1 MIETIDNM
9 IEIADYL
16 NDSDTNLKLK
26 RHRQTLEDKKFLL
39 TVIGQFSA
47 GKSRLINNLLEREV
61 LPVHITE
68 TTAIV
73 TFIKYG
79 DEEGATII
87 YRDGSCESVTIEQSK
102 KMWQSGEEAEKMAD
116 IANIHITLPAD
127 LLKNGLII
135 ADTPGINTIIENHIK
150 ETNNIISN
158 SDRILYVM
166 RKPLT
171 ESDTQF
177 IRTIE
182 DNGVNV
188 ILVRTH
194 MDEVKLNE
202 ENTVETIEKERQALS
217 AFSKEQ
223 SFFVS
228 NESNSSFY
236 DNIAA
241 MRRYLS
247 TEIAEQVETALNK
260 AVCERTLFFAE
271 KQEHMLL
278 AKKENLNAVLSGS
291 YAQYEEQR
299 KEIETK
305 LNAMEA
311 LLKENRQRLNRRYQ
325 NVIAEAKEN
334 LEQDKKNAAK
344 KMDRLISE
352 INVSNP
358 AECQQF
364 VTESLKKAFLTMQ
377 EKYCDT
383 FDRVVR
389 ENSDELKKE
398 IQQISDKSNLFTDI
412 PTFPKSLENA
422 EAQNE
427 ELIDQMNALI
437 SLKEKLSSNIDELK
451 QALAMSNIQ
460 MDQAKKEADEIHSAL
475 EEIQNQL
482 DNYEPYKEKYIYVE
496 GTHHNE
502 NAWRRVGNF
511 LDWATILIPGPTW
524 ANLGTKVLNI
534 GSKSAKAVKAIKI
547 ADTLADGAR
556 TLGKYVKKKPKQS
569 DLQRIRKNAKFSNY
583 DYDAGSVDSLP
594 DEPKA
599 TILDYL
605 GLDYWFAKIGKK
617 FDTPDTKR
625 LDTEYEKRYFDEKN
639 EIIRNHQRKADEE
652 YKRRAE
658 LLGLKSEQEKIA
670 LKKQIIEKKMA
681 KADEQIK
688 QKQKELEA
696 QKQQAYV
703 KAIKNYYSEES
714 AKLIDAYSRHIL
726 KDIQPE
732 IDKKMDNYINLYD
745 FPVSGEIRRKR
756 NELEELETM
765 FRTSEK
771 EQIEQELKLCNQYLN
786 VLASFKKDMVNGNI

>member
-1 MIETIDNM
+1 MIETIDSM

-26 RHRQTLEDKKFLL
+26 RLRQTLEEKKFLL

-102 KMWQSGEEAEKMAD
+102 KMWQSGEGAEKMAD

-188 ILVRTH
+188 ILIRTH

-202 ENTVETIEKERQALS
+202 ENTTETIEKERQALS

-228 NESNSSFY
+228 NERNSSFY

-241 MRRYLS
+241 MRNYLS

-334 LEQDKKNAAK
+334 LVRDKKNAAK

-352 INVSNP
+352 MNVSNP

-364 VTESLKKAFLTMQ
+364 VTKLLKKSFLTMQ
-377 EKYCDT
+377 QKYCDT

-398 IQQISDKSNLFTDI
+398 IQQISDKSNLFNDI
-412 PTFPKSLENA
+412 PAFPKSLENA

-427 ELIDQMNALI
+427 EIIDQMNALT
-437 SLKEKLSSNIDELK
+437 SLKEKLSSNIDELNK
-451 QALAMSNIQ
+451 AQAISNIQ

-475 EEIQNQL
+475 AQIQNQL
-482 DNYEPYKEKYIYVE
+482 DNYEPYKEKYIIE
-496 GTHHNE
+496 KGTHNHE
-502 NAWRRVGNF
+502 NAWRIAGNF
-511 LDWATILIPGPTW
+511 IDWATILIPGPTW
-524 ANLGTKVLNI
+524 VNVAGKI
-534 GSKSAKAVKAIKI
+534 AKGAKAAKIIKSADTIVDAVRIVGNIQRMRKDAQ
-547 ADTLADGAR
+547 
-556 TLGKYVKKKPKQS
+556 LGQ
-569 DLQRIRKNAKFSNY
+569 F
-583 DYDAGSVDSLP
+583 GEDSEMPESLTI
-594 DEPKA
+594 EPK
-599 TILDYL
+599 TSFLDYL
-605 GLDYWFAKIGKK
+605 GLDFWFAKIGKK

-625 LDTEYEKRYFDEKN
+625 LDTEYEKKYFDEKN

-681 KADEQIK
+681 KAEEQIR
-688 QKQKELEA
+688 QKQKELEV
-696 QKQQAYV
+696 QKQQAYE
-703 KAIKNYYSEES
+703 KAVKNYYSEES

-726 KDIQPE
+726 KDIQSE

-765 FRTSEK
+765 FRTSGK